1 MPALHQFNLSPQKF
15 EYSSPVFKPCL
26 QHRKK
31 LSSSQQKCSCKHVMP
46 GRRRQKEL
54 TTIQGLQIFKK
65 KKKKWQEGSSFLE
78 GTISFSEQTLTFW
91 YHPGQCLDAWLWG
104 YRSQCQ
110 DLSWT
115 VKKVTFAAVT
125 APFKFFNFT
134 SKKARKFK
142 NAYNSKNPGSYR

>member
-1 MPALHQFNLSPQKF
+1 MLTQTCDA
-15 EYSSPVFKPCL
+15 
-26 QHRKK
+26 RKK
-31 LSSSQQKCSCKHVMP
+31 EAKRANHNTRV
-46 GRRRQKEL
+46 
-54 TTIQGLQIFKK
+54 TNIKK

-142 NAYNSKNPGSYR
+142 NAYNSKSTGSYR